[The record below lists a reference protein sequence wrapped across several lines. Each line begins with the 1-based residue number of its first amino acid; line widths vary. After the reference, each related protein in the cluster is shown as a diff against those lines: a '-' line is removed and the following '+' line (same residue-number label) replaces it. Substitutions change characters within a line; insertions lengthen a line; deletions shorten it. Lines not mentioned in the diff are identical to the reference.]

1 MKRLILFLII
11 SLSAACTQQKITAT
25 QHTDD
30 TVGIVANGDSLLVDN
45 ATAKAFTLVHE
56 KYDSVIHRADSLA
69 VAFKHIATINDSLQ
83 HFNDSLRTA
92 LFRAN
97 YKLIRTQYYVNICM
111 KRPVNDKY
119 LKGWI
124 RALFQ

>member
-1 MKRLILFLII
+1 MKRLIFFLTI
-11 SLSAACTQQKITAT
+11 SLSVACTQQKITAT

-30 TVGIVANGDSLLVDN
+30 TLGIVVNGDSLLVDN
-45 ATAKAFTLVHE
+45 ATAKAFTLVHF
-56 KYDSVIHRADSLA
+56 KYDSVIHRADSFANACLQLG
-69 VAFKHIATINDSLQ
+69 VINDSLK

-111 KRPVNDKY
+111 KRPLNDKY

>member
-30 TVGIVANGDSLLVDN
+30 TVGIVVNGDSLLVDN

-56 KYDSVIHRADSLA
+56 KYDSVIHRADSIALA
-69 VAFKHIATINDSLQ
+69 NQYLTVSKDSLK

-111 KRPVNDKY
+111 KRPANDKY
-119 LKGWI
+119 LKGWL
-124 RALFQ
+124 RVLFQ

>member
-1 MKRLILFLII
+1 MKRLILFLTIVF
-11 SLSAACTQQKITAT
+11 LMACTQQKLPAI

-30 TVGIVANGDSLLVDN
+30 TLGIVVNGDSLLVDN
-45 ATAKAFTLVHE
+45 ATAQAFALVHN
-56 KYDSVIHRADSLA
+56 KYDSVIHRADSI
-69 VAFKHIATINDSLQ
+69 AFANRYLSMANDSLQ
-83 HFNDSLRTA
+83 HSSDSMRTA

>member
-1 MKRLILFLII
+1 MKWLILFLII
-11 SLSAACTQQKITAT
+11 AFSVACTQQKITST

-30 TVGIVANGDSLLVDN
+30 TVGIVVNGDSLLVDN
-45 ATAKAFTLVHE
+45 TTAKAFTIVHA
-56 KYDSVIHRADSLA
+56 KYDSVIHRADSFAIAYQHLA
-69 VAFKHIATINDSLQ
+69 AANDTLK

-97 YKLIRTQYYVNICM
+97 YKLIRTQYYVNICI

>member
-1 MKRLILFLII
+1 MKRLTLLVII
-11 SLSAACTQQKITAT
+11 ALSVACTQQKVTVT

-30 TVGIVANGDSLLVDN
+30 TLGIVVNGDSLLVDN
-45 ATAKAFTLVHE
+45 ASAQAFALVHT
-56 KYDSVIHRADSLA
+56 KYDSVIHRADS
-69 VAFKHIATINDSLQ
+69 IAIASQHFASVNDSLK
-83 HFNDSLRTA
+83 HCNDSLRTA